1 MFCAMVRQIV
11 LLAHNTEWYEVG
23 GVGVIIGLVT
33 LTDHTVVATRLSL
46 KRDHRDVLA
55 CIDQAMPD
63 LPECYTYVLGLVTT
77 QESPY

>member
-46 KRDHRDVLA
+46 K
-55 CIDQAMPD
+55 
-63 LPECYTYVLGLVTT
+63 
-77 QESPY
+77 